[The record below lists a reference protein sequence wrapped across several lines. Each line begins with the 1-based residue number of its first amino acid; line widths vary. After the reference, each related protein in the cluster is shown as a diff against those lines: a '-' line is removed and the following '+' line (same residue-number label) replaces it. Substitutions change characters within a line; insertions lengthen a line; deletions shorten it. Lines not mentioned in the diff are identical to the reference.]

1 MDAVMCSGQVTSLCM
16 RDGQDENFLPL
27 CWLWKVLWG
36 NQTGTLWL
44 RGGPPLSHS
53 LLNSGAP
60 SATPGTAAAC
70 MSTRKMSKIPVTE
83 CGTYIQALGIKP
95 RMSGPWER

>member
-16 RDGQDENFLPL
+16 RGGQDEKFLPL

-44 RGGPPLSHS
+44 RGGPPLSHR
-53 LLNSGAP
+53 AP
-60 SATPGTAAAC
+60 PATPGTAAAL
-70 MSTRKMSKIPVTE
+70 MSPRKMSKIPVTE
-83 CGTYIQALGIKP
+83 CGTCIQALGIKP